1 MIYGFNFSERKCIV
15 MSLQTLSLSSYF
27 GEMWEK
33 LSELDPV
40 LLISTLAIAAL
51 IVIVFV
57 VVNKKTGG
65 LKWDTRMVT
74 YGAVCIALSF
84 VLSYIR
90 LWHMPNGGS
99 VTAASMLPMLLYGY
113 MAGPVWG
120 TVAGIAY
127 AILQCMQDCYF
138 LSVPQFFFDYIFP
151 FLAISALSGV
161 FKTGKKSVDIYC
173 GMTLAIL
180 VRYACH
186 VFAGIVFWGE
196 SAPYNPIL
204 YSFAYNAFVFI
215 DAIPCYVLI
224 SIPAIQKLFKR
235 TSKAK

>member
-1 MIYGFNFSERKCIV
+1 MP
-15 MSLQTLSLSSYF
+15 LQTMSLSSYF
-27 GEMWEK
+27 QEMWEK
-33 LSELDPV
+33 LSEIDPI
-40 LLISTLAIAAL
+40 LLTATILITAI
-51 IVIVFV
+51 IVVVFV
-57 VVNKKTGG
+57 LINKKTGG

-113 MAGPVWG
+113 MAGPIWG

-138 LSVPQFFFDYIFP
+138 LSIPQFFFDYIFP

-161 FKTGKKSVDIYC
+161 FKTGKKNVDILA
-173 GMTLAIL
+173 GMTLAIV

-186 VFAGIVFWGE
+186 VFAGIVFWADG
-196 SAPYNPIL
+196 APYNPIL
-204 YSFAYNAFVFI
+204 YSFAYNSFVFI
-215 DAIPCYVLI
+215 DAIPCYILALVP
-224 SIPAIQKLFKR
+224 SIQKLFKR
-235 TSKAK
+235 IPKAK